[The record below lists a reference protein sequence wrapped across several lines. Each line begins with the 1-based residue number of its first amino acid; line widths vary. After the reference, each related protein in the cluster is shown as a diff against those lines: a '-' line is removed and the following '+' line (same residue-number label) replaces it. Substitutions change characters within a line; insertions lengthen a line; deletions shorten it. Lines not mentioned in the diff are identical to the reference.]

1 MTNPIDDNIPS
12 IKPDLDQ
19 VEAYRST
26 NKPIKAGTSS
36 YSPSEP
42 AAPSPAPAKK
52 SVLGVLYNL
61 MVLGA
66 LIAGGYWAFQQ
77 DIKREQ
83 ALISAENRIIE
94 LERQLSATD
103 EEMGEST
110 VAMRAKLEGL
120 IEKTDKL
127 WGEMDKLWA
136 SAWRKNQSQ
145 IKELRSKTIKADNKL
160 TEVNTEILTNK
171 TAIIELGDKQSATA
185 FDINAL
191 SDQLGNA
198 QQVKQE
204 IAKLTSQLNSL
215 ENKSS
220 SRDQQQVELA
230 TMVAELDTS
239 VKLLVERMERQSSTK
254 PSNPKQSSPKQAPQ
268 KPVSPT
274 TNSAPAQ

>member
-26 NKPIKAGTSS
+26 KKPSKAGS
-36 YSPSEP
+36 SPSPSAPTEP
-42 AAPSPAPAKK
+42 SQPAPKK
-52 SVLGVLYNL
+52 SSALGILNNL
-61 MVLGA
+61 IIYGVIA
-66 LIAGGYWAFQQ
+66 AGGYWAFQQ
-77 DIKREQ
+77 DVKREQ
-83 ALISAENRIIE
+83 ELISAENRILD

-127 WGEMDKLWA
+127 WSEMDKLWA

-145 IKELRSKTIKADNKL
+145 IKELRSKTIKTDNKL
-160 TEVNTEILTNK
+160 TETNTEILTNK

-185 FDINAL
+185 FNINAL
-191 SDQLGNA
+191 TDQLGKA
-198 QQVKQE
+198 QSVKQE
-204 IAKLTSQLNSL
+204 IEKLASQLSSL

-220 SRDQQQVELA
+220 SRDQQQIELA

-239 VKLLVERMERQSSTK
+239 VKLLIERMERPASAGASTTK
-254 PSNPKQSSPKQAPQ
+254 SPAT
-268 KPVSPT
+268 PT
-274 TNSAPAQ
+274 PAQ